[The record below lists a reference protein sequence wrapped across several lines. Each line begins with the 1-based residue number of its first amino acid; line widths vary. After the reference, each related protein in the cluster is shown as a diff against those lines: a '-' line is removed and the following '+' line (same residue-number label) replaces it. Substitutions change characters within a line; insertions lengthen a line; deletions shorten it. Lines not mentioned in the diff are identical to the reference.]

1 MVGGRQ
7 CRAPGFS
14 ERLARHHE
22 RATTLSDFL
31 LHLWD
36 YLLFF
41 LTIFI
46 FIAWLMALFS
56 IIGDVFRDR
65 ELGGFAKAIW
75 LIALIFVPVLTAL
88 VYLIVRGRGMAERAT
103 AQVSAQKAATD
114 DYIRTVAGA
123 SPTEEIARA
132 KSLR

>member
-1 MVGGRQ
+1 
-7 CRAPGFS
+7 
-14 ERLARHHE
+14 
-22 RATTLSDFL
+22 LSDFL

-75 LIALIFVPVLTAL
+75 LIALI
-88 VYLIVRGRGMAERAT
+88 VRGRGMAERAT

-132 KSLR
+132 KSLLDAGTITAAEYESLKAKALR